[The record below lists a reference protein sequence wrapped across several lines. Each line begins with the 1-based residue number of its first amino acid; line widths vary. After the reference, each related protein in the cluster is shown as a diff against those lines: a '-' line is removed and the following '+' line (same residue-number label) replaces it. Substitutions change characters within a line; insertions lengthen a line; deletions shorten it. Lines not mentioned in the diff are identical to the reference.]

1 MTSDDADENGGRQ
14 KDNGKK
20 RAHQKR
26 KLDSISRPPMPLTF
40 IFVRDIQ
47 SIASSSVTSRTKN
60 SDHDDDDGGGLA
72 ALSSKRQAQQG
83 DALYISTPGHN
94 KQ

>member
-1 MTSDDADENGGRQ
+1 MTSDDADESGGRP

-40 IFVRDIQ
+40 SCVTSNQ
-47 SIASSSVTSRTKN
+47 LPSSSVTSRTKN